1 MFARPEQ
8 NYEISED
15 VINGISADIAHPL
28 RMICEL
34 LPQGATVLDIGAG
47 SGVLGRLMKKLNK
60 NIKLDGIE
68 PNSFAANLAKPYY
81 RNISVGYAQDY
92 FEKIKANTYDYVILA
107 DVIEHTVDPKLFLM
121 EVLESLSLPTKIIVS
136 IPNVAFGGLRLSL
149 LNGNFE
155 YADSGLL
162 ERTHLRF
169 FTLSS
174 AKNLFLSLK
183 LWPEKIFSLERS
195 FYRVEFTRKTL
206 KASLFQVMR
215 LANDPNSR
223 AYQYLFLLSR
233 ENKSPTSY
241 KSYGANPI
249 IILIDYIFNRPSL
262 KKIYRLFKK

>member
-1 MFARPEQ
+1 MFERPEY

-15 VINGISADIAHPL
+15 TINGISADNSHPL
-28 RMICEL
+28 RKICEL
-34 LPQGATVLDIGAG
+34 LPEGATVLDIGAG
-47 SGVLGRLMKKLNK
+47 SGVLGRLIKKLNK

-68 PNSFAANLAKPYY
+68 PNLFAANLAKPYY
-81 RNISVGYAQDY
+81 RDISVGYAQDY
-92 FEKIKANTYDYVILA
+92 FRKIKANTYDYVILA
-107 DVIEHTVDPKLFLM
+107 DVIEHTADPKLFLI
-121 EVLESLSLPTKIIVS
+121 EILENLSSSTKIIVS
-136 IPNVAFGGLRLSL
+136 IPNIAFGGLRLSL

-162 ERTHLRF
+162 ERSHLRF

-195 FYRVEFTRKTL
+195 FYRTEFTRQML
-206 KASLFQVMR
+206 KASLFQVIR
-215 LANDPNSR
+215 LANDPKSR

-233 ENKSPTSY
+233 ENKVPTSY
-241 KSYGANPI
+241 KSCGANPKI
-249 IILIDYIFNRPSL
+249 IFFDYIFNRPSI